1 MKYQIKILLEQI
13 NEAGVWCKE
22 QFGDRWR
29 YDLGTFYFKCEADAV
44 AFKLK
49 FDETDKLLVID
60 PPSGWK
66 YGFPRPF
73 DKRDDQTL
81 GEWLVEN
88 GYPQSLIDQGMTR
101 HCRYWET
108 DV

>member
-1 MKYQIKILLEQI
+1 MKYQIKILMEQVS
-13 NEAGVWCKE
+13 EAKAWCQE
-22 QFGDRWR
+22 QFSDRWN
-29 YDLGTFYFKCEADAV
+29 YDLGTFCFDRETDAV

-49 FDETDKLLVID
+49 FDETDKVLVID

-73 DKRDDQTL
+73 DKKDDQTL

-88 GYPQSLIDQGMTR
+88 GYPQSLVDQGMTR
-101 HCRYWET
+101 HCRYWES

>member
-1 MKYQIKILLEQI
+1 VKYQIKILMEQI
-13 NEAGVWCKE
+13 HEAVHWCHEEFHNRYK
-22 QFGDRWR
+22 
-29 YDLGTFYFKCEADAV
+29 YDLGTFYFDHEADAV

-49 FDETDKLLVID
+49 FDETDKLSMID

-73 DKRDDQTL
+73 DIKIDQTVE
-81 GEWLVEN
+81 EWLVEK
-88 GYPQSLIDQGMTR
+88 GYPQSLVDQGMTR
-101 HCRYWET
+101 HCRYWES

>member
-1 MKYQIKILLEQI
+1 
-13 NEAGVWCKE
+13 
-22 QFGDRWR
+22 
-29 YDLGTFYFKCEADAV
+29 
-44 AFKLK
+44 
-49 FDETDKLLVID
+49 VID

-101 HCRYWET
+101 HCRYWES